1 MTLPTLKEVA
11 IKFLKLLYKIQL
23 FSWMLVVIVEVFNIQ
38 AGSSGS
44 LLLELRK
51 KQDWVIVFSTRQNI
65 VWLEMD
71 GRVFL
76 MPLETC

>member
-1 MTLPTLKEVA
+1 M
-11 IKFLKLLYKIQL
+11 
-23 FSWMLVVIVEVFNIQ
+23 EVFNIQ